1 MSRRVAKALV
11 WEDCEA
17 LIREI
22 TETSF
27 LATSLPNPPLELP
40 DFPAIQ
46 PESSEKLI
54 NQAVGI
60 YLSDRAGFNHRLS
73 SIVEEKL
80 PDYVKRNIDPDK
92 LQEIWI
98 SENLEKISE
107 SIVFRMSSDWL
118 SSALDESSPDTDRWY
133 LGVALLIGLS
143 LKGSNVARKE
153 GFHLLTSIA
162 MAKPPGSWASSST
175 GPYHLAWS
183 PTDEIQSD
191 DTPHPSGILAASIIL
206 DTLSGNNISKTHI
219 LPYWLESLTISRHLS
234 GRLEVPQRLMILLR
248 DKDYYNSKIVVK
260 GAIQLISEF
269 PEESHEILTRASK
282 HHDHET
288 RRELAL
294 SLQRISSDDSQ
305 LALKLMEQLLEDDDS
320 DTRVLS
326 TTFLSSLVRYD
337 IHTFTAKAS
346 EVLQKGDERMSQRI
360 IDSAMREYLSLT
372 PLDEE
377 SLISYAWISSS
388 ESSKSRLV
396 GLIMQQREVTQ
407 QGFSDSCRRIFESS
421 SQAYNDLKERI
432 LRRDPSLEKHMPLYE
447 V

>member
-118 SSALDESSPDTDRWY
+118 SSALDESSPDTDRW
-133 LGVALLIGLS
+133 
-143 LKGSNVARKE
+143 
-153 GFHLLTSIA
+153 
-162 MAKPPGSWASSST
+162 
-175 GPYHLAWS
+175 
-183 PTDEIQSD
+183 
-191 DTPHPSGILAASIIL
+191 
-206 DTLSGNNISKTHI
+206 
-219 LPYWLESLTISRHLS
+219 
-234 GRLEVPQRLMILLR
+234 
-248 DKDYYNSKIVVK
+248 
-260 GAIQLISEF
+260 
-269 PEESHEILTRASK
+269 
-282 HHDHET
+282 
-288 RRELAL
+288 
-294 SLQRISSDDSQ
+294 
-305 LALKLMEQLLEDDDS
+305 
-320 DTRVLS
+320 
-326 TTFLSSLVRYD
+326 
-337 IHTFTAKAS
+337 
-346 EVLQKGDERMSQRI
+346 
-360 IDSAMREYLSLT
+360 
-372 PLDEE
+372 
-377 SLISYAWISSS
+377 
-388 ESSKSRLV
+388 
-396 GLIMQQREVTQ
+396 
-407 QGFSDSCRRIFESS
+407 
-421 SQAYNDLKERI
+421 
-432 LRRDPSLEKHMPLYE
+432 
-447 V
+447 